1 MPVLLKDDFINSTVN
16 TVCVAM
22 CSIKGVLFV
31 CDKAY
36 YSVTYLPGDV
46 IKHLIQG
53 LKVTTWF
60 GRKENISMAWII
72 HNITTV
78 GNFAE
83 TTGLLLDN
91 IVFHCSLVEV
101 QETVTNHHGS

>member
-1 MPVLLKDDFINSTVN
+1 MLPCAVF
-16 TVCVAM
+16 
-22 CSIKGVLFV
+22 KGVLFV

-78 GNFAE
+78 GPILQR